1 MVFVFS
7 IGGEVV
13 LLSTSPA
20 TDDSTS
26 VTETEVSPLVTVSSR
41 LVTGPLTLMMCEW
54 GDGVLV
60 GLARLASSSSL
71 GLSSFEAVEATAN
84 GGEAGTSRIDSLDFL
99 RPPAPPPVEDAAAAT
114 DSGLFTVI
122 TVEMGDVGLVDV
134 EDLDDEV
141 TDDRDSLVGLLG
153 DVDEV

>member
-1 MVFVFS
+1 MFS

-13 LLSTSPA
+13 LLSSPA

-71 GLSSFEAVEATAN
+71 GLSSFEAVEAAAN

-99 RPPAPPPVEDAAAAT
+99 RPPAPPAVEDAAT

>member
-1 MVFVFS
+1 MFS

-13 LLSTSPA
+13 LLSSPA

-71 GLSSFEAVEATAN
+71 GLSSFEAVEAAN

-99 RPPAPPPVEDAAAAT
+99 RPPAPPPVEDAAAT

-153 DVDEV
+153 DVDDV

>member
-1 MVFVFS
+1 MFS

-13 LLSTSPA
+13 LLSTSA

-71 GLSSFEAVEATAN
+71 GLSSFETVEAVVEEMA

-99 RPPAPPPVEDAAAAT
+99 RPPPPLPAEAML

-122 TVEMGDVGLVDV
+122 TVEIGDVGLVDV
-134 EDLDDEV
+134 EDLVDEV

-153 DVDEV
+153 DVDDV